1 MSFNEIPTR
10 LDNIEKWFQIPHLA
24 QHRKKR
30 SEFLSTNRF
39 HFKLIAS
46 SQVHSGR
53 LSRDASIHC
62 ESLIDDR
69 RKELNKMCSFGFS
82 RQSSNINKRTLQ
94 RSQWT
99 SQFRNGACNL
109 SPSTVQSEGREL
121 LAVSCLRCRVKNDIG
136 NRQLQHGRK
145 TFLFSVALETW
156 NFILILIRFG
166 NAIHS
171 EMRCEYVR
179 KVQSSMMTFLLEEAS
194 DLT

>member
-46 SQVHSGR
+46 SQVHLGR
-53 LSRDASIHC
+53 LSRDASIHS

-94 RSQWT
+94 RSHEPHNSATAHAIYRLAPSRAKVESCSLWVAFGVGWKTT
-99 SQFRNGACNL
+99 SATDNCSMEEKLFCF
-109 SPSTVQSEGREL
+109 PSL
-121 LAVSCLRCRVKNDIG
+121 WK
-136 NRQLQHGRK
+136 
-145 TFLFSVALETW
+145 LEIS
-156 NFILILIRFG
+156 F
-166 NAIHS
+166 
-171 EMRCEYVR
+171 
-179 KVQSSMMTFLLEEAS
+179 
-194 DLT
+194 